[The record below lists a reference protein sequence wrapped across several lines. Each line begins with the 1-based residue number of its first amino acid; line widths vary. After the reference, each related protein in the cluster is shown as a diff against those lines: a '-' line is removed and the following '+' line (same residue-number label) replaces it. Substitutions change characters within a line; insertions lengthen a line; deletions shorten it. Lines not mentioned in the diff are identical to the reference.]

1 MGTVALSLRL
11 QGTHLMLY
19 SSLPLLLAALTTAAA
34 GDTLYDQIGNNAGDS
49 LTGDIYS
56 SMHFL
61 PVLPETSDIA
71 AVDAVT
77 IAERSDVDGVEFVLN
92 GWGGFEGPAAVTNWQ
107 VNVYSDL
114 EAAAS
119 NLIGD
124 VLSQSSDPIFIEDWT
139 GDGWLVRLP
148 MSLTVDSGV
157 YLLSVIMSNP
167 YPDNGWTGVATSS
180 IGDDQAWQVS
190 PGGNYVFS
198 PYIEAPDNLAYR
210 LTGTPVPSPGV
221 LTTLIAASLITRRR
235 RT

>member
-1 MGTVALSLRL
+1 MTR
-11 QGTHLMLY
+11 
-19 SSLPLLLAALTTAAA
+19 PLLLAAVTSAAA
-34 GDTLYDQIGNNAGDS
+34 GETLYDQIGNDDGSA
-49 LTGDIYS
+49 LAGDIYS

-77 IAERSDVDGVEFVLN
+77 IAQRSDVDGVEFVLN
-92 GWGGFEGPAAVTNWQ
+92 GWGGFDGPGAVTNWQ

-119 NLIGD
+119 NLIGNI
-124 VLSQSSDPIFIEDWT
+124 LSQDSDPIFIEGWA

-148 MSLTVDSGV
+148 VSLTLDPGV

-167 YPDNGWTGVATSS
+167 YPDNGWAGVATSTL
-180 IGDDQAWQVS
+180 GDDQAWQVS

-198 PYIEAPDNLAYR
+198 PFIEAPDNLAYR
-210 LTGTPVPSPGV
+210 LTGTPVPSPG
-221 LTTLIAASLITRRR
+221 TMTLLLAASLIARRR

>member
-1 MGTVALSLRL
+1 
-11 QGTHLMLY
+11 MLY

-114 EAAAS
+114 VEG
-119 NLIGD
+119 IIIYKH
-124 VLSQSSDPIFIEDWT
+124 VSSLF
-139 GDGWLVRLP
+139 G
-148 MSLTVDSGV
+148 
-157 YLLSVIMSNP
+157 Y
-167 YPDNGWTGVATSS
+167 
-180 IGDDQAWQVS
+180 
-190 PGGNYVFS
+190 
-198 PYIEAPDNLAYR
+198 EAPVQWRSARDFPACFLAENILVVFWR
-210 LTGTPVPSPGV
+210 
-221 LTTLIAASLITRRR
+221 
-235 RT
+235 

>member
-1 MGTVALSLRL
+1 
-11 QGTHLMLY
+11 MLHP
-19 SSLPLLLAALTTAAA
+19 SLPLLLAALTSAATGETLFDQV
-34 GDTLYDQIGNNAGDS
+34 GDDS
-49 LTGDIYS
+49 GGALAGDIYS

-61 PVLPETSDIA
+61 PALPETSDIA
-71 AVDAVT
+71 AVDA
-77 IAERSDVDGVEFVLN
+77 ISIGQRSIVDGVEFVLN
-92 GWGGFEGPAAVTNWQ
+92 GWGGFEGPDAITNWQ

-124 VLSQSSDPIFIEDWT
+124 ILSQSSEPIFLEEWA
-139 GDGWLVRLP
+139 GEGWLVRLP
-148 MSLTVDSGV
+148 VTVTVDPGI

-167 YPDNGWTGVATSS
+167 YPDNGWAGVATST

-190 PGGNYVFS
+190 PNGNYVFS

-210 LTGTPVPSPGV
+210 LTGTPVPSPG
-221 LTTLIAASLITRRR
+221 TIALLLAPSLVGRRR